1 MKHLEKIEKKL
12 EQLVTEKLEH
22 KSIACNQ
29 ISNQE
34 AVDAFLMIGKLT
46 GKSPIKFAGNTSPI
60 SLLILLLEK
69 KKGKVASNRV
79 EGLHPK
85 ISQMLIDEKS
95 DEPLPLTIYA
105 LKWWLICTL
114 LLKKRGHRP

>member
-69 KKGKVASNRV
+69 KKR
-79 EGLHPK
+79 EGGF
-85 ISQMLIDEKS
+85 Q
-95 DEPLPLTIYA
+95 
-105 LKWWLICTL
+105 
-114 LLKKRGHRP
+114 